1 MRTGVDMAVRNVK
14 VCILRARHDPEL
26 PTIAEQPCL
35 DMFMDGPGS
44 VFRYWH
50 DATSGAVDFLDS
62 TMQPWVDI
70 ALAPADDRQKA
81 AEKAF
86 DATEAAGGVLT
97 GFDVFLVLLHPGT
110 YVVPNPMAATPGQP
124 PTLTQVQDTGA
135 GFLLAGRPGCAV
147 TSTINTHTFYCHELG
162 HALGLEHSFGVLGNG
177 ANWSAT
183 PPFVLSAVYGDPYDM
198 MSAESFG
205 SRWLGAA
212 SEPTYSG
219 HPTFTRPVP
228 DGWPTPAA
236 ASRGPRM
243 AQAHLMIWDPNT
255 VPAEKVRR
263 FAYPVADE
271 VISLRLGSASRQ
283 SPHPTLIE
291 LHPPNEAQF
300 PLHTFRCSV
309 ELRTRHG
316 WDRGLKLAG
325 DDLARQAVVAHTT
338 QEVDGVLVSW
348 YRGQIPVPLSGDTDL
363 AIDFTPLIVR
373 VTHVETDLDVS
384 AVDVEISTSTMREV
398 RLEEEP
404 GAVVMSTAERGSVL
418 TPCGDELVVST
429 RLWSSGNVYRV
440 RTRGY
445 GGFGTPGMAST
456 RVTWTIAGQTPTGL
470 TDELLVPS
478 AAGSVAVTYFL
489 HEEIATLVVLHS
501 EAAPV
506 TAAVVATVSEAD
518 GSFGETRTASFVGIG
533 AVTGLSEE
541 DEQKFA
547 NCVVRLVLAGGE
559 FARANAARLT
569 ELATDLVRVA
579 LPEQAAWVQ
588 HGAATSL
595 RPLAESADA
604 APRMDL
610 ADALHTYTIRLLDL
624 DRAEQAAESADEAI
638 TTYHSAFALAG
649 ADQTRIRREV
659 TIFAHALSH
668 HRVKMPPQAA
678 RAQEEVVTLL
688 RPAAAVSV
696 ELAGALHTLTIRLF
710 EADRPLDAVAAAGE
724 AIVMYAD
731 AARLLGAEVDK
742 IHAELQLF
750 AVELDGQHH
759 PDLAQRAR
767 EAAARLRR

>member
-1 MRTGVDMAVRNVK
+1 MAVRNVK
-14 VCILRARHDPEL
+14 VCILRARHDPTL
-26 PTIAEQPCL
+26 PTIPEQPCL
-35 DMFMDGPGS
+35 DMFLLGSGS

-50 DATSGAVDFLDS
+50 DVTAGAVDFLDS

-70 ALAPADDRQKA
+70 ALAPADGRQKA

-86 DATEAAGGVLT
+86 DATKAAGGVLT
-97 GFDVFLVLLHPGT
+97 GFDAFLVLLHPGT
-110 YVVPNPMAATPGQP
+110 YVVPNPMAGTPGQP

-135 GFLLAGRPGCAV
+135 GFLVAGRPGCAV

-177 ANWSAT
+177 ANWSAN

-212 SEPTYSG
+212 TDPKYSG
-219 HPTFTRPVP
+219 NPTFTRPVP

-236 ASRGPRM
+236 ASRGPRL
-243 AQAHLMIWDPNT
+243 AQAHLMIWDSNT

-263 FAYPVADE
+263 FDYPVANE
-271 VISLRLGSASRQ
+271 VIALRLGSASRQ

-300 PLHTFRCSV
+300 PLQTFRCSL

-338 QEVDGVLVSW
+338 QETDGVLVSW
-348 YRGQIPVPLSGDTDL
+348 YRGQIAVPLSGDTDL
-363 AIDFTPLIVR
+363 AIDSTPLIVR

-384 AVDVEISTSTMREV
+384 AVDLEISTSTTREV
-398 RLEEEP
+398 RLEEDP
-404 GAVVMSTAERGSVL
+404 GSVVMSTAERGSVL

-445 GGFGTPGMAST
+445 GGSGTPGVAGALI
-456 RVTWTIAGQTPTGL
+456 TWTIAGQTPTGVMG
-470 TDELLVPS
+470 ELLVPA
-478 AAGSVAVTYFL
+478 AAGSVPVTYFL

-501 EAAPV
+501 EAEPV
-506 TAAVVATVSEAD
+506 TANVVATVSEPD
-518 GSFGETRTASFVGIG
+518 GSFAETRAASFVGIG

-541 DEQKFA
+541 DEQKLA
-547 NCVVRLVLAGGE
+547 NCVVRLVLAGGP
-559 FARANAARLT
+559 FAPASAARLT
-569 ELATDLVRVA
+569 QLSTDLVRVA
-579 LPEQAAWVQ
+579 LPEQAARVQ
-588 HGAATSL
+588 KGAATTL

-604 APRMDL
+604 AVRIDL

-638 TTYHSAFALAG
+638 ATYRAAFAIVG
-649 ADQTRIRREV
+649 ADQARIRREV
-659 TIFAHALSH
+659 MIFAHALSH

-678 RAQEEVVTLL
+678 RAQEEVVALL
-688 RPAAAVSV
+688 RAGTGAGAASPV
-696 ELAGALHTLTIRLF
+696 ELADALHTLAIRLF
-710 EADRPLDAVAAAGE
+710 EADRRNDAAAAAEE
-724 AIVMYAD
+724 AITRYAG
-731 AARLLGAEVDK
+731 AARLPGADVDK
-742 IHAELQLF
+742 IRSELALF
-750 AVELDGQHH
+750 AVELDGQQQ
-759 PDLAQRAR
+759 PDLARRAR
-767 EAAARLRR
+767 EAAASARL